1 MLWNRGFDDP
11 VPLRTG
17 KQLAT
22 HEEAARYIQRLPKAE
37 QQLPHWQLAVEAL
50 IKRRGPRFPD
60 AREDRRATSADDGKP
75 RPTVERGKA
84 YRIVK

>member
-1 MLWNRGFDDP
+1 MPWNRGFDDP

-50 IKRRGPRFPD
+50 INCAEGRDFLMHARIAALRALTMGNRGRL
-60 AREDRRATSADDGKP
+60 
-75 RPTVERGKA
+75 
-84 YRIVK
+84 